1 MIYRKEIDGLRAL
14 AVSSV
19 VIYHFFPNIL
29 PNGYLGVDIF
39 FIISGYLITQNILR
53 NKGTFT
59 YTLKYFYERRFKRLF
74 PALFVFLTLT
84 ALGLVFIFIKSDYEN
99 FITSLF
105 AAKTFW
111 ANIYFWRDGGYFGG
125 NDQLKPLL
133 HTWSLSVEE
142 QFYIFYPSF
151 LIFSFWVRKKIGL
164 PIVVFVGI
172 LTILSFVIW
181 IFLNK
186 IGGETPAFF
195 LLPTRIWQFG
205 LGSFFAILQLREYSN
220 IFKYSQI
227 ISIISFVL
235 ILIGL
240 LIKFDNQTLTLIV
253 SFGTVLFLFFTLN
266 ENNFIIFALKSY
278 LFTSIGKISYS
289 VYLYHWPVAVVLVY
303 YYVSEP
309 PLLVSLLGIFISFFF
324 GMLSYR
330 FVEVPFRYQFN
341 LKSSVILIF
350 ACALISFSIFKFQNN
365 YTKQNDLDTWA
376 ETTGTNYRCPISSYF
391 PYGALR
397 ACLLEE
403 GELNKKDKIL
413 LLGNS
418 HAQMYAPLF
427 SESLKETGLG
437 GILVPLND
445 CLPTTSVNVNLNC
458 FKYAKKNLKTIM
470 DDKDHNHIFIS
481 MTWYNSKYKDENGRD
496 VEPRLLINSVIDLI
510 NQIKSSGKT
519 VYLISPIPIPN
530 QELSSELPR
539 KYKFNWSTKKEIYN
553 QTLQDREK
561 YDQQFK
567 SFNLKFEKI
576 LGKNYIKVYDDL
588 CDLRNCYFVKDN
600 IMYFSDASHL
610 SQKIMKKLISSK
622 KQVINILER
631 LR

>member
-39 FIISGYLITQNILR
+39 FIISGYLITQSILR
-53 NKGTFT
+53 NKGSLT
-59 YTLKYFYERRFKRLF
+59 YTLKHFYERRFKRLF

-84 ALGLVFIFIKSDYEN
+84 ALGLIFILINSDYEN
-99 FITSLF
+99 FISSLF

-151 LIFSFWVRKKIGL
+151 LIFSFWARKKIGL
-164 PIVVFVGI
+164 PIIVFVGF

-220 IFKYSQI
+220 FLKYGQI
-227 ISIISFVL
+227 ISIISFVF

-253 SFGTVLFLFFTLN
+253 SFGTVFFLFFTLN
-266 ENNFIIFALKSY
+266 KNNLIVLALKSY

-309 PLLVSLLGIFISFFF
+309 PLPVSLLGIFISFFF
-324 GMLSYR
+324 W
-330 FVEVPFRYQFN
+330 PA
-341 LKSSVILIF
+341 II
-350 ACALISFSIFKFQNN
+350 
-365 YTKQNDLDTWA
+365 
-376 ETTGTNYRCPISSYF
+376 
-391 PYGALR
+391 
-397 ACLLEE
+397 
-403 GELNKKDKIL
+403 
-413 LLGNS
+413 
-418 HAQMYAPLF
+418 
-427 SESLKETGLG
+427 
-437 GILVPLND
+437 
-445 CLPTTSVNVNLNC
+445 
-458 FKYAKKNLKTIM
+458 
-470 DDKDHNHIFIS
+470 
-481 MTWYNSKYKDENGRD
+481 
-496 VEPRLLINSVIDLI
+496 
-510 NQIKSSGKT
+510 
-519 VYLISPIPIPN
+519 
-530 QELSSELPR
+530 
-539 KYKFNWSTKKEIYN
+539 
-553 QTLQDREK
+553 
-561 YDQQFK
+561 
-567 SFNLKFEKI
+567 
-576 LGKNYIKVYDDL
+576 
-588 CDLRNCYFVKDN
+588 
-600 IMYFSDASHL
+600 
-610 SQKIMKKLISSK
+610 
-622 KQVINILER
+622 
-631 LR
+631 